1 MKRFLI
7 IAIILLTCAGYG
19 SAQVNNYVIDPTFN
33 TGDYYT
39 KGKLTGLLYREDLQD
54 IYVSFRRSSGISAAQ
69 DQSIVDLNGNLLYNV
84 LDSHGGTPHPFR
96 EGILNGASSITYRI
110 LPPHP
115 NEGGYGVDEEI
126 FAFEYAKNLYSFPG
140 QDNLYEGILILED
153 TTVLMAGRYATDSIN
168 PGVAGY
174 RHLIRI
180 DSIGDPVEGFPD
192 IICEPWSSV
201 TYDIRRANNG
211 KYWLSG
217 EFHLINGHS
226 TNSLARLNADFTVDT
241 SYVSPFL
248 DSDGRAFISQIDSD
262 GNIWILCSMG
272 CNLPTG
278 QVEDRTLIK
287 LTSEG
292 EIDEN
297 FNIPDAYTYFDA
309 ESDEVFRLPPNIV
322 FEDTDGNF
330 ILGGNIMLYN
340 GIPVKRIFKITPN
353 GDLIPEAF
361 ENLGADEAEWDGWT
375 FDSEYAEVMINN
387 ILRQPDGKLLVGGA
401 FSSFGGEPYSC
412 LVRLV
417 QDGFVSTEN
426 LTVNNYDVHVWPNPA
441 KEQINFRAD
450 REVLRMDLVTMDG
463 KICYSKNAPQTS
475 ETIALPAFLSEGLY
489 LIKFTFQDG
498 FRSTQKII
506 LK

>member
-1 MKRFLI
+1 
-7 IAIILLTCAGYG
+7 AWG
-19 SAQVNNYVIDPTFN
+19 S
-33 TGDYYT
+33 
-39 KGKLTGLLYREDLQD
+39 
-54 IYVSFRRSSGISAAQ
+54 
-69 DQSIVDLNGNLLYNV
+69 
-84 LDSHGGTPHPFR
+84 
-96 EGILNGASSITYRI
+96 
-110 LPPHP
+110 
-115 NEGGYGVDEEI
+115 DEEI
-126 FAFEYAKNLYSFPG
+126 FAFEYAKNVYSFPG
-140 QDNLYEGILILED
+140 RDNIYGRILILED

-168 PGVAGY
+168 PGVEGY

-201 TYDIRRANNG
+201 TYDIRRANEG
-211 KYWLSG
+211 KYWLAG
-217 EFHLINGHS
+217 EFHLINGHN

-241 SYVSPFL
+241 TYVSPFL

-262 GNIWILCSMG
+262 GNIWIRCDLG
-272 CNLPTG
+272 CNIPTG
-278 QVEDRTLIK
+278 SVEDRTLMK

-292 EIDEN
+292 EIDAN
-297 FNIPDAYTYFDA
+297 FNIPDAYTYFDG

-330 ILGGNIMLYN
+330 IVGGNIMLYN
-340 GIPVKRIFKITPN
+340 GVPVKRIFMITPN

-412 LVRLV
+412 LVRLE

-426 LTVNNYDVHVWPNPA
+426 HEKNDFEVRVWPNPA
-441 KEQINFRAD
+441 KGLIHLQTAQPILKMEIISL
-450 REVLRMDLVTMDG
+450 EG
-463 KICYSKNAPQTS
+463 KLLFSKKKPQVS
-475 ETIALPAFLSEGLY
+475 EAIALPTFISGGIY
-489 LIKFTFQDG
+489 LIRFLHLDG
-498 FRSTQKII
+498 FSSTQKIVI
-506 LK
+506 K